1 MLPRKGLQWKS
12 FFGEGARAKRAPIL
26 QKRLQR
32 KARPDRG
39 NGVLSQD
46 KTEGPR
52 EGYAQMS
59 GILEFFLRIFVVLQ
73 NIGVDWFRQQDQWVS
88 KHAEN
93 RSAISLIPCYTIL
106 TGDQE
111 FALAA

>member
-1 MLPRKGLQWKS
+1 MPIFAGLILI
-12 FFGEGARAKRAPIL
+12 GA
-26 QKRLQR
+26 
-32 KARPDRG
+32 DR
-39 NGVLSQD
+39 
-46 KTEGPR
+46 
-52 EGYAQMS
+52 
-59 GILEFFLRIFVVLQ
+59 
-73 NIGVDWFRQQDQWVS
+73 FRQQDQWVS

>member
-1 MLPRKGLQWKS
+1 MNFILDNFLLI
-12 FFGEGARAKRAPIL
+12 FAVL
-26 QKRLQR
+26 QK
-32 KARPDRG
+32 
-39 NGVLSQD
+39 
-46 KTEGPR
+46 
-52 EGYAQMS
+52 
-59 GILEFFLRIFVVLQ
+59 
-73 NIGVDWFRQQDQWVS
+73 IGVDWFRQQDQWVS